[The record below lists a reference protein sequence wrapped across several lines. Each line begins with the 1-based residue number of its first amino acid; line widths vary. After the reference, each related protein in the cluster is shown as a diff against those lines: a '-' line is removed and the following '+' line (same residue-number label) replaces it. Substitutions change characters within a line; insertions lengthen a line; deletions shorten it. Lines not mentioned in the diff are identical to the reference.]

1 MFLLEDD
8 RSNADPDSIALAQC
22 ETVCEVIVVT
32 HHWLGL
38 EGVDKL
44 LDRVVPISTREQLRG
59 EADELARVGLT
70 PLAQL
75 IRRRARKARSEP
87 ERNWWTI
94 PDKDRRRAAFER
106 QGGARSITSPADDA
120 DGSPRLR

>member
-1 MFLLEDD
+1 MMFLLEDD

-22 ETVCEVIVVT
+22 GSVCEVIVVL

-44 LDRVVPISTREQLRG
+44 LDLVVPISTREQLRA

-75 IRRRARKARSEP
+75 IRRHSRKARPER

-94 PDKDRRRAAFER
+94 PDKARRSAAFER
-106 QGGARSITSPADDA
+106 QGGAR
-120 DGSPRLR
+120 GR

>member
-1 MFLLEDD
+1 MTMFLLEDD

-44 LDRVVPISTREQLRG
+44 LDRVLPISTREQLRG

-106 QGGARSITSPADDA
+106 QGGTRSISAKPGTFC
-120 DGSPRLR
+120 RR